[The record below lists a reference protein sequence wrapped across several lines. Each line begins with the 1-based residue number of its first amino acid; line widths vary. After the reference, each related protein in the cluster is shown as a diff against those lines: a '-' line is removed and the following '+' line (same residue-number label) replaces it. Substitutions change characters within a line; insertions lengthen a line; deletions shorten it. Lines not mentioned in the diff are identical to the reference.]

1 MINKTVC
8 GTALLSVALRLLLG
22 SDLRV
27 FHAAFTAAGQHALL
41 LRWLSRP

>member
-8 GTALLSVALRLLLG
+8 GTALLSVALRLLLRR
-22 SDLRV
+22 DLRL
-27 FHAAFTAAGQHALL
+27 FHAAFIAAGQHALF

>member
-8 GTALLSVALRLLLG
+8 GTALLSVAPRPLLG
-22 SDLRV
+22 RDLRA
-27 FHAAFTAAGQHALL
+27 FYAAFSAAGQHALF

>member
-1 MINKTVC
+1 MFNKTVC

-22 SDLRV
+22 CNLRA
-27 FHAAFTAAGQHALL
+27 FHAAFTAAGQHALF

>member
-8 GTALLSVALRLLLG
+8 GTALLLVALRILFG
-22 SDLRV
+22 RDLRA
-27 FHAAFTAAGQHALL
+27 FHAAFSAAGQHALF